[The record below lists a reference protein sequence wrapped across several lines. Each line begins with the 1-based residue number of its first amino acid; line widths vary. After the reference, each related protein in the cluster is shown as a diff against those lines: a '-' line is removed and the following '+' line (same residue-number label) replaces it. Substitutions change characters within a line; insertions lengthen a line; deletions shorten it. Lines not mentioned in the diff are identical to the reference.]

1 MRTKYYAKITKE
13 RGALR
18 AALLKPESPPL
29 ENVVFE
35 VILPPLS
42 AMRMVAFYDI
52 PHARTLEDATKRMNE
67 IRAEVTLAEGDA

>member
-1 MRTKYYAKITKE
+1 MKTKYYAKITEE
-13 RGALR
+13 RGVLR

-42 AMRMVAFYDI
+42 TMRMVAFYDI
-52 PHARTLEDATKRMNE
+52 PHARALEYATKRMNE
-67 IRAEVTLAEGDA
+67 ILAAVTLAEDNA